1 MPFFMLEKYVIKSEK
16 LAEFSQYTKKYLNWL
31 ENKRPTLYKE
41 VKSHKM
47 LNQMFGDHYCQQLEI
62 WEYDSLAD
70 LEKTWARLMEDKELN
85 TQVFPEFASFMV
97 PGSHKIEI
105 WNPVTP

>member
-1 MPFFMLEKYVIKSEK
+1 MTFFMLEKYTIKSEK
-16 LAEFSQYTKKYLNWL
+16 LSEFAEYTKKYLDWL
-31 ENKRPTLYKE
+31 QQHRPTLYKE

-47 LNQMFGDHYCQQLEI
+47 LNQIFGDQYCQQLEI

-70 LEKTWARLMEDKELN
+70 LEKTWTRLMQDKELN

-97 PGSHKIEI
+97 PGSHKIEV
-105 WNPVTP
+105 WNPVVP